1 MVARQLRLPAA
12 SVRRWCLAAGVQSQ
26 RPAPQ
31 RDPQRKARMQRQRAQ
46 GSTLA
51 EIGRR
56 HGVSG
61 ERVRQILAAK
71 QRNDD

>member
-1 MVARQLRLPAA
+1 
-12 SVRRWCLAAGVQSQ
+12 
-26 RPAPQ
+26 
-31 RDPQRKARMQRQRAQ
+31 MQRQRAQ